1 MDEAIRTIAPQPST
15 VIAPAISQAQRLA
28 QRQAQAVAV
37 LAKRRAIAATR
48 KRLRGMGRKPQYMPM
63 REMAAMVEEYLD
75 QHWPVL
81 IAEARPIVDRWTAEG
96 FFGKRAAL
104 SVQHL
109 KDLHKERRPEPQALP
124 LCENHDR
131 NGATR

>member
-1 MDEAIRTIAPQPST
+1 MDEANQRLQQ
-15 VIAPAISQAQRLA
+15 APATSHAQRLA

-48 KRLRGMGRKPQYMPM
+48 KRLRGMGLKPQYMPM

-96 FFGKRAAL
+96 FFGNGGAAL
-104 SVQHL
+104 SV
-109 KDLHKERRPEPQALP
+109 RPEASEILS
-124 LCENHDR
+124 
-131 NGATR
+131 ATRAKRGDKINDRSVDLTCIQ

>member
-1 MDEAIRTIAPQPST
+1 
-15 VIAPAISQAQRLA
+15 
-28 QRQAQAVAV
+28 
-37 LAKRRAIAATR
+37 
-48 KRLRGMGRKPQYMPM
+48 MGLKPDFVPI

-104 SVQHL
+104 AAHNL
-109 KDLHKERRPEPQALP
+109 KDLHKEGRPEPQGL
-124 LCENHDR
+124 LLNETHTQ
-131 NGATR
+131 NGAGK

>member
-1 MDEAIRTIAPQPST
+1 MDEAVNSLQQ
-15 VIAPAISQAQRLA
+15 APATSQAQRLA

-48 KRLRGMGRKPQYMPM
+48 KRLRGMGLKPQYMPM

-75 QHWPVL
+75 QRWPVL

-104 SVQHL
+104 SV
-109 KDLHKERRPEPQALP
+109 RPEASEILS
-124 LCENHDR
+124 
-131 NGATR
+131 ATRAKRGDKSTIDPSS

>member
-1 MDEAIRTIAPQPST
+1 MDEDMQRLQQ
-15 VIAPAISQAQRLA
+15 APAISQAQRLA

-48 KRLRGMGRKPQYMPM
+48 KRLRGMGLKPQYMPM

-81 IAEARPIVDRWTAEG
+81 VAEARPIVDRWTAEG
-96 FFGKRAAL
+96 FFGKRAAQ
-104 SVQHL
+104 SVQH
-109 KDLHKERRPEPQALP
+109 QASEILS
-124 LCENHDR
+124 
-131 NGATR
+131 ATRAKRGDKSTIDRST

>member
-1 MDEAIRTIAPQPST
+1 MDKASHRLQQ
-15 VIAPAISQAQRLA
+15 APATSQAQRLA

-48 KRLRGMGRKPQYMPM
+48 KRLRGMGLKPQYMPM

-81 IAEARPIVDRWTAEG
+81 IAEARPIVDQWTAEG
-96 FFGKRAAL
+96 FFGKRAAE
-104 SVQHL
+104 SV
-109 KDLHKERRPEPQALP
+109 RPEASEILS
-124 LCENHDR
+124 
-131 NGATR
+131 ATRAKRGDKSTIDPST

>member
-1 MDEAIRTIAPQPST
+1 MVEAANRLRQ
-15 VIAPAISQAQRLA
+15 APATSHAQRLA

-37 LAKRRAIAATR
+37 LAKRREIAATR
-48 KRLRGMGRKPQYMPM
+48 KRLRGMGLKPHFVPI

-96 FFGKRAAL
+96 FFGKRAAQ

-109 KDLHKERRPEPQALP
+109 QDLHSQRSAEPQALP
-124 LCENHDR
+124 LCECHDR
-131 NGATR
+131 NGAEQ

>member
-15 VIAPAISQAQRLA
+15 VIAPAPNHAQRLA

-48 KRLRGMGRKPQYMPM
+48 KRLRGMGLKPQYMPM
-63 REMAAMVEEYLD
+63 REMAAMEYLD

-124 LCENHDR
+124 LCEYRDR
-131 NGATR
+131 NGAGK

>member
-1 MDEAIRTIAPQPST
+1 MKEATHSVQQ
-15 VIAPAISQAQRLA
+15 APATSNAQRLA

-48 KRLRGMGRKPQYMPM
+48 QRLRGMGLKPHFVPI

-75 QHWPVL
+75 QHWLVL

-96 FFGKRAAL
+96 FFGKRAAQ

-109 KDLHKERRPEPQALP
+109 QDLHSQRSAEPQALP
-124 LCENHDR
+124 LCECHDR
-131 NGATR
+131 NGAEQ

>member
-1 MDEAIRTIAPQPST
+1 MDETNQRLQQALAPNHP
-15 VIAPAISQAQRLA
+15 QRLA

-48 KRLRGMGRKPQYMPM
+48 KRLRGMGLKPQYMPM

-104 SVQHL
+104 SV
-109 KDLHKERRPEPQALP
+109 RPEASEILS
-124 LCENHDR
+124 
-131 NGATR
+131 ATRAKRGDKSTIDPST

>member
-1 MDEAIRTIAPQPST
+1 
-15 VIAPAISQAQRLA
+15 
-28 QRQAQAVAV
+28 
-37 LAKRRAIAATR
+37 
-48 KRLRGMGRKPQYMPM
+48 MGLKPHFVPI

-96 FFGKRAAL
+96 FFGKRAAQ

-109 KDLHKERRPEPQALP
+109 QDLHSQRSAEPQALP
-124 LCENHDR
+124 LCECHDR
-131 NGATR
+131 NGAEQ

>member
-1 MDEAIRTIAPQPST
+1 MNEATNKLQQT
-15 VIAPAISQAQRLA
+15 PAISQAQRLA
-28 QRQAQAVAV
+28 QRQAQAVAT

-48 KRLRGMGRKPQYMPM
+48 KRLRGMGLKPQYMPM

-96 FFGKRAAL
+96 FFGKRAAR

-109 KDLHKERRPEPQALP
+109 EVMHSERRPEPQALP
-124 LCENHDR
+124 LCEYRDR
-131 NGATR
+131 NGERK

>member
-1 MDEAIRTIAPQPST
+1 
-15 VIAPAISQAQRLA
+15 
-28 QRQAQAVAV
+28 V
-37 LAKRRAIAATR
+37 LAKRREIAATR
-48 KRLRGMGRKPQYMPM
+48 KRLRGMGLKPHFVPI

-96 FFGKRAAL
+96 FFGKRAAR

-109 KDLHKERRPEPQALP
+109 KDLHKEETAEPPALP
-124 LCENHDR
+124 LCETHDR

>member
-1 MDEAIRTIAPQPST
+1 MDEAIHRLQQ
-15 VIAPAISQAQRLA
+15 APATSQAQRLA

-48 KRLRGMGRKPQYMPM
+48 KRLRGMGLKPQYMPM

-81 IAEARPIVDRWTAEG
+81 IAEARPIVDQWTAEG

-104 SVQHL
+104 SV
-109 KDLHKERRPEPQALP
+109 RPEASEILS
-124 LCENHDR
+124 
-131 NGATR
+131 ATRAKRGDKSTIDPST

>member
-1 MDEAIRTIAPQPST
+1 
-15 VIAPAISQAQRLA
+15 
-28 QRQAQAVAV
+28 
-37 LAKRRAIAATR
+37 
-48 KRLRGMGRKPQYMPM
+48 MGLKPQYMPM

-96 FFGKRAAL
+96 FFGKRAAR

-109 KDLHKERRPEPQALP
+109 EVMHSERRPEPQALP
-124 LCENHDR
+124 LCEYRDR
-131 NGATR
+131 NGERK